1 MKINSSIIDTER
13 YYYGLAT
20 FENFWGEDLTR
31 VEIHYY
37 ISDIINSSEP
47 RFYKR
52 SFMRNVPNKSI
63 LKDVFSFKYEL
74 GVFDSYDYWQVL
86 IETQSGRV
94 YETKSNFYCS
104 IKKEDHGQVTLGV
117 NGESKKLYVHFP
129 SSSDCSTALKL
140 KDW

>member
-1 MKINSSIIDTER
+1 MKIDENIINTER
-13 YYYGLAT
+13 YYHGLAT
-20 FENFWGEDLTR
+20 FENFWGEDLIL
-31 VEIHYY
+31 VEIHYH
-37 ISDIINSSEP
+37 ISDIINNSEA

-52 SFMRNVPNKSI
+52 KFIRNVPDKSI

-74 GVFDSYDYWQVL
+74 GVSGSYDYWQVL
-86 IETQSGRV
+86 IETQSGKV
-94 YETKSNFYCS
+94 YKTKDNFYCS

-140 KDW
+140 KD